1 MANKAKLPNAESRTS
16 NSAYYDRPDHSILSD
31 IDPDF
36 NYLNNIKESI
46 NSNYYN
52 ETTFNS
58 KFRSNTN
65 FSLLHLNIRSVVS
78 HFTEFLCYLDS
89 LDFVFKVI
97 ALSET
102 AMNATSINYLIP
114 NYNCEMNIRENRK
127 GGGVSL
133 YVHNTFQY
141 KIRNDLQLGGV
152 VNSVFVELL
161 KTTTNSRHNII
172 CGCVYRPPSM
182 SLSVFNKLLSDMF
195 GKIQSE
201 NKFVYIF
208 GDFNVNTMSNAIG
221 NANAQEFKNIFS
233 SNYCLPLIT
242 KPTRVTHL
250 CASLIDNIYSNV
262 PINTS
267 KCDSGILEVSISDHY
282 AIFAIDNSTHIK
294 ANAPQV
300 TKRSFCNKNIE
311 NFRRC
316 LNNQSWDFV
325 YESEDLQAAF
335 SRFQGVIDVHFNS
348 NFKLHTFTR
357 TYRNRHPWMTEA
369 LRTQIRLKNSMY
381 KEYVKSNNADIVES
395 YKDSKRILHSSLR
408 NAEIQYYS
416 EQYELNSC
424 DMFKGWK
431 VLKTILALNNNSEK
445 RKLCLTVNNVAVTN
459 SKDIANGFNEFF
471 VSIGPE
477 LAKDIHS
484 DINPLTYVNNINNS
498 IAIFDVSCEEV
509 RNIIHSLKNSSAGHD
524 EFPTFVGKLCVDSY
538 IEPLTFLIN
547 SSLRTGVFPSELKL
561 ARVVPI
567 FKAGDSS
574 ALTNYR
580 PISVLTFF
588 TKVFEKIVYNKLFNF
603 ISDNNILYDHQYGFR
618 KGRSTQQAIITLVDR
633 ITKSQDIGDIV
644 ITLLIDLK
652 KAFDTIDHRILLRK
666 LYS

>member
-1 MANKAKLPNAESRTS
+1 M
-16 NSAYYDRPDHSILSD
+16 
-31 IDPDF
+31 
-36 NYLNNIKESI
+36 
-46 NSNYYN
+46 
-52 ETTFNS
+52 
-58 KFRSNTN
+58 
-65 FSLLHLNIRSVVS
+65 
-78 HFTEFLCYLDS
+78 
-89 LDFVFKVI
+89 
-97 ALSET
+97 
-102 AMNATSINYLIP
+102 
-114 NYNCEMNIRENRK
+114 
-127 GGGVSL
+127 
-133 YVHNTFQY
+133 
-141 KIRNDLQLGGV
+141 
-152 VNSVFVELL
+152 
-161 KTTTNSRHNII
+161 
-172 CGCVYRPPSM
+172 
-182 SLSVFNKLLSDMF
+182 
-195 GKIQSE
+195 
-201 NKFVYIF
+201 
-208 GDFNVNTMSNAIG
+208 
-221 NANAQEFKNIFS
+221 
-233 SNYCLPLIT
+233 
-242 KPTRVTHL
+242 
-250 CASLIDNIYSNV
+250 
-262 PINTS
+262 
-267 KCDSGILEVSISDHY
+267 
-282 AIFAIDNSTHIK
+282 
-294 ANAPQV
+294 

-416 EQYELNSC
+416 EQYELNIC
-424 DMFKGWK
+424 YMFKGWK

-567 FKAGDSS
+567 FKAGESS

-652 KAFDTIDHRILLRK
+652 KAFDTINHRILLRK
-666 LYS
+666 LYSYGIRGTMFK

>member
-1 MANKAKLPNAESRTS
+1 MANKAKLLNAESRTS
-16 NSAYYDRPDHSILSD
+16 HSAYYDRPDHSILSD

-52 ETTFNS
+52 ETTSNS
-58 KFRSNTN
+58 KFKSNTN

-250 CASLIDNIYSNV
+250 CASLTDNIYSNV

-369 LRTQIRLKNSMY
+369 LRTQIKLKNSMY

-395 YKDSKRILHSSLR
+395 HKDSKRILHS
-408 NAEIQYYS
+408 
-416 EQYELNSC
+416 
-424 DMFKGWK
+424 
-431 VLKTILALNNNSEK
+431 
-445 RKLCLTVNNVAVTN
+445 
-459 SKDIANGFNEFF
+459 
-471 VSIGPE
+471 
-477 LAKDIHS
+477 
-484 DINPLTYVNNINNS
+484 
-498 IAIFDVSCEEV
+498 
-509 RNIIHSLKNSSAGHD
+509 
-524 EFPTFVGKLCVDSY
+524 
-538 IEPLTFLIN
+538 
-547 SSLRTGVFPSELKL
+547 
-561 ARVVPI
+561 
-567 FKAGDSS
+567 
-574 ALTNYR
+574 
-580 PISVLTFF
+580 
-588 TKVFEKIVYNKLFNF
+588 
-603 ISDNNILYDHQYGFR
+603 
-618 KGRSTQQAIITLVDR
+618 
-633 ITKSQDIGDIV
+633 
-644 ITLLIDLK
+644 
-652 KAFDTIDHRILLRK
+652 
-666 LYS
+666 